1 MLICGPLK
9 FSYVVLGALVSGP
22 NLDWFIHTF
31 FPDEGF
37 AAINRLFDQYPLDGL
52 NKVFMTKDINSG
64 DGTIRGL
71 SLTATVGDLFKC
83 IIEGLTF
90 PFVSTVKLM
99 ETVNGHKF
107 ESLRVGGGSAKSDKW
122 SQLKSDIFDM
132 KVEKVRNIEIT
143 SVGTAIIAAVGIG
156 KYPDYQTA
164 MNNMI
169 GIEKTY
175 TPDHALTVRYQERYQ
190 EFLERQ

>member
-1 MLICGPLK
+1 
-9 FSYVVLGALVSGP
+9 
-22 NLDWFIHTF
+22 
-31 FPDEGF
+31 
-37 AAINRLFDQYPLDGL
+37 
-52 NKVFMTKDINSG
+52 
-64 DGTIRGL
+64 
-71 SLTATVGDLFKC
+71 
-83 IIEGLTF
+83 
-90 PFVSTVKLM
+90 
-99 ETVNGHKF
+99 ETVNGRKF
-107 ESLRVGGGSAKSDKW
+107 GCLRVGGGSAKSDKW

-169 GIEKTY
+169 GIENTY